1 MLIEE
6 VDSNVNLNALE
17 IEPVPEEATNDTE
30 KDSDF
35 EDQHDDV
42 EDLQDTEE
50 QKLSHADFVAIYLKR
65 RKTIPQFDQIF
76 KKAPAA
82 ILPFLITSN
91 LASFVFFSRY
101 YNGALLEVDPLRLTA
116 ILIA

>member
-6 VDSNVNLNALE
+6 VDSDVNLNALE

-35 EDQHDDV
+35 ED
-42 EDLQDTEE
+42 LQDTEE
-50 QKLSHADFVAIYLKR
+50 QSLSHADFVAIYLKR
-65 RKTIPQFDQIF
+65 RKTIPRFDQIF

>member
-35 EDQHDDV
+35 ED
-42 EDLQDTEE
+42 LQDTEE
-50 QKLSHADFVAIYLKR
+50 QSLSNADFVAIYLKR

-76 KKAPAA
+76 KKAPAT

-91 LASFVFFSRY
+91 LASFVFYSRY
-101 YNGALLEVDPLRLTA
+101 YNGALLEVDPLKLTA